1 MTQNRPDVFFV
12 PLEDNENPD
21 SVERKTRL
29 LFDEAG
35 FQSIINPSKS
45 VAIKTHFGERG
56 NRTHLTPDQIRP
68 LVQKVKEYGGKPFLT
83 ETSVLYKSNRS
94 NALDHILLA
103 YEHGFTFENVGAP
116 IIMAD
121 GFLGVWERKIT
132 INGEFYDKVGIAGDA
147 IAPDALL
154 IVSHAT
160 GHLLSGLGATIKN
173 MGMGLS
179 SRMGKLNQHSEVAPK
194 VDAALCDLCKTCIKW
209 CPEDCILENDGAA
222 FIQEEK
228 CIGCGECLAV
238 CKTGAVQFTWDAS
251 SDNMQKK
258 MVEHAYGVYLEK
270 KDSMAYITFLTN
282 MTKDCD
288 CLKSKEKMVPDM
300 GIMASFDPIA
310 LDMATL
316 DLTRQRYQQ
325 NLSKLAYPDRNPMVQ
340 IDHGVKLGMGSKEYR
355 LVEIKAS

>member
-1 MTQNRPDVFFV
+1 MNQNASDVFFIPV
-12 PLEDNENPD
+12 EDDEKPELLEQ
-21 SVERKTRL
+21 KTRR
-29 LFDEAG
+29 LFEAAG
-35 FQSIINPSKS
+35 LNSIITPSKS
-45 VAIKTHFGERG
+45 VAIKTHFGEKG
-56 NRTHLTPDQIRP
+56 NRTYLKPEQIRP
-68 LVQKVKEYGGKPFLT
+68 IVQLVKEAGGKPFLT
-83 ETSVLYKSNRS
+83 ETSVLYRGSRS

-103 YEHGFTFENVGAP
+103 FEHGFTYENMGAP

-121 GFLGVWERKIT
+121 GFLGVWEREIT
-132 INGEFYDKVGIAGDA
+132 INGDFYEKVGIAGDA
-147 IAPDALL
+147 IAPESLL

-173 MGMGLS
+173 LGMGLS
-179 SRMGKLNQHSEVAPK
+179 SRMGKLNQHSELAPK
-194 VDAALCDLCKTCIKW
+194 VDTALCDLCKTCIKW

-251 SDNMQKK
+251 SENMQKK

-270 KDSMAYITFLTN
+270 KESMAYMTYLTN

-288 CLKSKEKMVPDM
+288 CLKSKEKMIPDI
-300 GIMASFDPIA
+300 GIAASFDPIA

-316 DLTRQRYQQ
+316 DLTQQRYQE
-325 NLSKLAYPDRNPMVQ
+325 NLSKLAYPDRDPMVQ

-355 LVEIKAS
+355 LVEL